1 MPRLPVKK
9 QLFRQGSHD
18 AFLARIY
25 MFWVSFDKAI
35 IQGAARSNYD
45 FAIVRPGR
53 LVGGPYTGTPDV
65 ATLLKMDE
73 GDLQVCSL
81 SGFPPPLQHYH
92 IWFEHYCHV
101 WFEHSCIPSC
111 SQLKCAM
118 ETPRAL
124 VAMLRVDRH
133 GMPKVA
139 LVFDFFFQ

>member
-18 AFLARIY
+18 AFLARIC

-81 SGFPPPLQHYH
+81 SEFLPP
-92 IWFEHYCHV
+92 
-101 WFEHSCIPSC
+101 
-111 SQLKCAM
+111 A
-118 ETPRAL
+118 AL
-124 VAMLRVDRH
+124 SH
-133 GMPKVA
+133 
-139 LVFDFFFQ
+139 LV